1 MLQVKMLLPR
11 KRLKPRTFRAAI
23 GQTIFVGGVLRVDVL
38 ESPGETVYATVWA
51 SEELVCHLGKTEGA
65 DERCAANYLSC
76 QHNHCHKWSCPRD
89 GAYNTIHMTCEPPG
103 S

>member
-1 MLQVKMLLPR
+1 MLLQVKMLLPR

-23 GQTIFVGGVLRVDVL
+23 GQTIFVGGVLRMDVL

-65 DERCAANYLSC
+65 DERCAANYHFG
-76 QHNHCHKWSCPRD
+76 QHNHCHN
-89 GAYNTIHMTCEPPG
+89 GAALEMVHTTPFT
-103 S
+103 

>member
-1 MLQVKMLLPR
+1 MLLPK

-65 DERCAANYLSC
+65 DERCAADSSSR
-76 QHNHCHKWSCPRD
+76 QHNHTHQRQPQR
-89 GAYNTIHMTCEPPG
+89 
-103 S
+103 